1 MAIKPEKNTLN
12 LQKKC
17 GQEAF
22 IVFLCSTTIFFTN
35 FFKITIQEMANILCI
50 ETSTDVCSVALTC
63 DGEVLEHHEN
73 YEGQN
78 HARVLSSFI
87 ESVMKYATSREIK
100 LDAVAVSLGPGSY
113 TGLRIGLSEAKGLCF
128 GLDVPLIG
136 IHTLKLLAVELMF
149 AHFFEEEVYFAP
161 MIDARRKEVYTAVY
175 DPMLREVMPA
185 QPLILDENSYADVL
199 AKHKVAF
206 FGNGSDK
213 ARDIIHHPNAL
224 FFEGVKPVA
233 LTMLALA
240 EKAVRENDFIDVA
253 YSTPIYLK
261 EYQATV
267 PKNKI

>member
-1 MAIKPEKNTLN
+1 
-12 LQKKC
+12 
-17 GQEAF
+17 
-22 IVFLCSTTIFFTN
+22 
-35 FFKITIQEMANILCI
+35 MANILNI

-78 HARVLSSFI
+78 HAQVLSSFI

-128 GLDVPLIG
+128 GLNVPLIG
-136 IHTLKLLAVELMF
+136 INTLKLLTVEVMF
-149 AHFFEEEVYFAP
+149 RHFFEEEIYFAP

-175 DPMLREVMPA
+175 DNALREVMPA
-185 QPLILDENSYADVL
+185 QPLILDENSYAEFL
-199 AKHKVAF
+199 ATHKVAF

-213 ARDIIHHPNAL
+213 ARDIISHQNAI

-240 EKAVRENDFIDVA
+240 EKAVRENDYIDVA
-253 YSTPIYLK
+253 YSTPLYLK
-261 EYQATV
+261 EYQTTV
-267 PKNKI
+267 TKSKI